1 MKFERQGIDM
11 ENGLL
16 IGNAPGFRND
26 DTVKFAIEKN
36 SRTREKKENQKQGNS
51 IYAGD
56 LRGNQ
61 DRVSSKFAIA
71 QKSAVKKLLD
81 QFKSDMAID
90 EEMKAGSKRAE
101 ELALGATDAF
111 KEINE
116 LDGQRAELMKQYE
129 IAPDSQEQKD
139 LELRQKA
146 NVAQKNPFDPSLQL
160 TEEEQQRF
168 GELPPLTEYQ
178 EAMLVLDKKEEQLRD
193 AIRKDRQDIAIENAT
208 VEATKKAL
216 LKVHPMVDA
225 MKDAEEIMQNALK
238 EQASDLLQEGVDKI
252 NEDMEESKKEQAEA
266 KAEALEEKI
275 EREKMKEED
284 AREEASRQELQETV
298 FAASTPGMAYD
309 QQAIGNLQT
318 NIKSLIQDQIVLDVD
333 LKGLRV
339 DTQI

>member
-1 MKFERQGIDM
+1 M

-16 IGNAPGFRND
+16 IGNVPGFRDD
-26 DTVKFAIEKN
+26 DTVKIATEQN
-36 SRTREKKENQKQGNS
+36 SRTHGKKGNQKQGNS

-56 LRGNQ
+56 LRNNQ
-61 DRVSSKFAIA
+61 DRVSSKFANA
-71 QKSAVKKLLD
+71 QKNAVKKLLD
-81 QFKSDMAID
+81 QFKSDMAVD
-90 EEMKAGSKRAE
+90 EEMRAGSKHAE
-101 ELALGATDAF
+101 ELALGVTDAF

-129 IAPDSQEQKD
+129 IDPNGQEQKD

-146 NVAQKNPFDPSLQL
+146 NKAKENPFDSSLQL

-168 GELPPLTEYQ
+168 DELPPLTEYQ
-178 EAMLVLDKKEEQLRD
+178 EAMLVLDTREEQLRNM
-193 AIRKDRQDIAIENAT
+193 IKKDRQDITIENAT

-225 MKDAEEIMQNALK
+225 MKDAEKIMQNALK
-238 EQASDLLQEGVDKI
+238 EQVGDLLQEGVDKI
-252 NEDMEESKKEQAEA
+252 NEDMAESKEEQAEA
-266 KAEALEEKI
+266 EAEALEEKI
-275 EREKMKEED
+275 EREKMKEEE

-298 FAASTPGMAYD
+298 FAASSPGMSYD
-309 QQAIGNLQT
+309 QQAINNLQT